1 MTGSNRAADALALAA
16 TDEKDLSTAQS
27 PTQTDPRLPVPDGLA
42 GRPQRTQA
50 PPRQGTEAPDG
61 LDSAETARLADERR
75 FGFGTADRLRRRAEF
90 ARVQR
95 HGARFQTAHFVVY
108 AAHPTD
114 EMLSKDGARPR
125 LGMAVARRIGGAV
138 VRNRVKR
145 RVRECFRLELRR
157 LLPANTDLV
166 VIARI
171 GAGELESA
179 AIAAELKTAISN
191 LSNLGRRLG
200 AAGANLSARSS
211 TNPGANRSGS

>member
-1 MTGSNRAADALALAA
+1 MAAI
-16 TDEKDLSTAQS
+16 DEKDLSTAQS
-27 PTQTDPRLPVPDGLA
+27 PPQTDPRLPVPDGLA
-42 GRPQRTQA
+42 GRPQHTEA
-50 PPRQGTEAPDG
+50 PPGQGTEAPDG
-61 LDSAETARLADERR
+61 LDSAETARLALR
-75 FGFGTADRLRRRAEF
+75 FGFGSADRLHRRAEF

-95 HGARFQTAHFVVY
+95 HGIRFQTAHFVVY
-108 AAHPTD
+108 AAHPIDGTD
-114 EMLSKDGARPR
+114 AMLTTDAARPR

-191 LSNLGRRLG
+191 VGRRLG
-200 AAGANLSARSS
+200 PAGANLPA
-211 TNPGANRSGS
+211 NPGANR

>member
-1 MTGSNRAADALALAA
+1 
-16 TDEKDLSTAQS
+16 
-27 PTQTDPRLPVPDGLA
+27 
-42 GRPQRTQA
+42 
-50 PPRQGTEAPDG
+50 
-61 LDSAETARLADERR
+61 
-75 FGFGTADRLRRRAEF
+75 
-90 ARVQR
+90 
-95 HGARFQTAHFVVY
+95 
-108 AAHPTD
+108 
-114 EMLSKDGARPR
+114 MLSKDAARPR

-191 LSNLGRRLG
+191 LSKLGT
-200 AAGANLSARSS
+200 AAGRGRS
-211 TNPGANRSGS
+211 